1 MHNLQWFMYY
11 NILAFVAV
19 PFLLQPGPVGEEMG
33 QGTVGNGDFLLLRIF
48 FSYFQKDRFMER

>member
-1 MHNLQWFMYY
+1 MVYY

-19 PFLLQPGPVGEEMG
+19 PFLLQPGPVVEEMG